1 METSILSGL
10 EASKALYSSLESR
23 ISHLKDRGIVPGL
36 AAVLVGNNP
45 ASEIYVKNKTKK
57 FESLGLKTDVFRLEE
72 TVSEDELL
80 SLIIKLNTDSEFHG
94 ILVQLPLP
102 KHIDSEKVLNAI
114 IPTKDVDGFHPE
126 NAGLLSIG
134 KPRFVPCTPKGI
146 MFILRHFNID
156 LNGKHVVVI
165 GRSNIVGRPI
175 SILASL
181 KELGN
186 ATVTLCHS
194 GTKDLKYF
202 SKQADVLVAA
212 LGSPEFVDSSYI
224 KEGACLVDVGINR
237 IEIDGKSKIV
247 GDVNQDSV
255 TGIASSLT
263 PVPKGVGPMTIA
275 MLVEN
280 TVLSAEL
287 LLNWFLLAGDIMYKK
302 LLFIILPFLLFSC
315 TSNVDEAE
323 VKKAR
328 QFFESVFQDS
338 VLDSPEFQASL
349 GYKSNYDKWDDITWQ
364 ASRQRAYRAKD
375 DLDYLEKNIYFDKL
389 D

>member
-10 EASKALYSSLESR
+10 EACKALYSSLESR
-23 ISHLKDRGIVPGL
+23 ISHLKNHGIIPGL

-57 FESLGLKTDVFRLEE
+57 FESLRLKTDVFRLEE

-80 SLIIKLNTDSEFHG
+80 SLISKLNGDSEFHG

-146 MFILRHFNID
+146 MFILKHFNID

-202 SKQADVLVAA
+202 SKQADVLIAA
-212 LGSPEFVDSSYI
+212 LGSPEFVDNSYI

-247 GDVNQDSV
+247 GDVNQESV

-287 LLNWFLLAGDIMYKK
+287 LL
-302 LLFIILPFLLFSC
+302 S
-315 TSNVDEAE
+315 
-323 VKKAR
+323 
-328 QFFESVFQDS
+328 
-338 VLDSPEFQASL
+338 
-349 GYKSNYDKWDDITWQ
+349 
-364 ASRQRAYRAKD
+364 
-375 DLDYLEKNIYFDKL
+375 
-389 D
+389 

>member
-80 SLIIKLNTDSEFHG
+80 SLISKLNTDSEFHG

-146 MFILRHFNID
+146 MFILKHFNID

-181 KELGN
+181 KNLGN

-287 LLNWFLLAGDIMYKK
+287 LLN
-302 LLFIILPFLLFSC
+302 
-315 TSNVDEAE
+315 
-323 VKKAR
+323 
-328 QFFESVFQDS
+328 
-338 VLDSPEFQASL
+338 
-349 GYKSNYDKWDDITWQ
+349 
-364 ASRQRAYRAKD
+364 
-375 DLDYLEKNIYFDKL
+375 
-389 D
+389 

>member
-23 ISHLKDRGIVPGL
+23 ISHLKDHGIVPGL
-36 AAVLVGNNP
+36 AAILVGNNP

-80 SLIIKLNTDSEFHG
+80 SLISKLNTDSEFHG

-114 IPTKDVDGFHPE
+114 FPTKDVDGFHPE

-146 MFILRHFNID
+146 MFILKHFNID

-237 IEIDGKSKIV
+237 IEVDGKSKIV

-287 LLNWFLLAGDIMYKK
+287 LLN
-302 LLFIILPFLLFSC
+302 
-315 TSNVDEAE
+315 
-323 VKKAR
+323 
-328 QFFESVFQDS
+328 
-338 VLDSPEFQASL
+338 
-349 GYKSNYDKWDDITWQ
+349 
-364 ASRQRAYRAKD
+364 
-375 DLDYLEKNIYFDKL
+375 
-389 D
+389 

>member
-23 ISHLKDRGIVPGL
+23 ISDLKDHGIIPGL

-72 TVSEDELL
+72 KVSEDELL
-80 SLIIKLNTDSEFHG
+80 SLIARLNNDADFHG

-146 MFILRHFNID
+146 MFILKHFSID

-202 SKQADVLVAA
+202 SKQADILVAA
-212 LGSPEFVDSSYI
+212 LGSPQFVDSSYI

-237 IEIDGKSKIV
+237 IEVDGKSKIV

-263 PVPKGVGPMTIA
+263 PVPKGIGPMTIA

-287 LLNWFLLAGDIMYKK
+287 LLN
-302 LLFIILPFLLFSC
+302 
-315 TSNVDEAE
+315 
-323 VKKAR
+323 
-328 QFFESVFQDS
+328 
-338 VLDSPEFQASL
+338 
-349 GYKSNYDKWDDITWQ
+349 
-364 ASRQRAYRAKD
+364 
-375 DLDYLEKNIYFDKL
+375 
-389 D
+389 

>member
-23 ISHLKDRGIVPGL
+23 ISDLKDHGIIPGL

-72 TVSEDELL
+72 KVSEDELL
-80 SLIIKLNTDSEFHG
+80 SLIARLNNDADFHG

-134 KPRFVPCTPKGI
+134 KPRFIPCTPKGI
-146 MFILRHFNID
+146 MFILKHFNID

-194 GTKDLKYF
+194 GTKDLKFF

-212 LGSPEFVDSSYI
+212 LGSPQFVDSSYI

-237 IEIDGKSKIV
+237 IEVDGKSKIV

-263 PVPKGVGPMTIA
+263 PVPKGIGPMTIA

-287 LLNWFLLAGDIMYKK
+287 LLN
-302 LLFIILPFLLFSC
+302 
-315 TSNVDEAE
+315 
-323 VKKAR
+323 
-328 QFFESVFQDS
+328 
-338 VLDSPEFQASL
+338 
-349 GYKSNYDKWDDITWQ
+349 
-364 ASRQRAYRAKD
+364 
-375 DLDYLEKNIYFDKL
+375 
-389 D
+389 

>member
-10 EASKALYSSLESR
+10 EASKALYSSLEGR
-23 ISHLKDRGIVPGL
+23 ISHLKQHGIIPGL

-72 TVSEDELL
+72 SVSEAELL
-80 SLIIKLNTDSEFHG
+80 SLISKLNNDSEFHG

-102 KHIDSEKVLNAI
+102 KHINSEKVLNAI

-146 MFILRHFNID
+146 MFILKHFNID

-175 SILASL
+175 SILSSL

-202 SKQADVLVAA
+202 STQADVLVAA

-237 IEIDGKSKIV
+237 IEVEGKSKIV

-287 LLNWFLLAGDIMYKK
+287 LLN
-302 LLFIILPFLLFSC
+302 
-315 TSNVDEAE
+315 
-323 VKKAR
+323 
-328 QFFESVFQDS
+328 
-338 VLDSPEFQASL
+338 
-349 GYKSNYDKWDDITWQ
+349 
-364 ASRQRAYRAKD
+364 
-375 DLDYLEKNIYFDKL
+375 
-389 D
+389 

>member
-23 ISHLKDRGIVPGL
+23 ISDLKDHGIIPGL

-72 TVSEDELL
+72 KVSEDELL
-80 SLIIKLNTDSEFHG
+80 SLIARLNNDAYFHG

-134 KPRFVPCTPKGI
+134 KPRFIPCTPKGI
-146 MFILRHFNID
+146 MFILKHFNID

-202 SKQADVLVAA
+202 SKQADILVAA
-212 LGSPEFVDSSYI
+212 LGSPQFVDSSYI

-237 IEIDGKSKIV
+237 IEVDGKSKIV

-263 PVPKGVGPMTIA
+263 PVPKGIGPMTIA

-287 LLNWFLLAGDIMYKK
+287 LLN
-302 LLFIILPFLLFSC
+302 
-315 TSNVDEAE
+315 
-323 VKKAR
+323 
-328 QFFESVFQDS
+328 
-338 VLDSPEFQASL
+338 
-349 GYKSNYDKWDDITWQ
+349 
-364 ASRQRAYRAKD
+364 
-375 DLDYLEKNIYFDKL
+375 
-389 D
+389 

>member
-23 ISHLKDRGIVPGL
+23 ISHLKDHGIVPGL

-80 SLIIKLNTDSEFHG
+80 SLISKLNTDSEFHG

-114 IPTKDVDGFHPE
+114 FPTKDVDGFHPE

-146 MFILRHFNID
+146 MFILKHFNID

-212 LGSPEFVDSSYI
+212 LGSPDFVDSSYI

-287 LLNWFLLAGDIMYKK
+287 LLN
-302 LLFIILPFLLFSC
+302 
-315 TSNVDEAE
+315 
-323 VKKAR
+323 
-328 QFFESVFQDS
+328 
-338 VLDSPEFQASL
+338 
-349 GYKSNYDKWDDITWQ
+349 
-364 ASRQRAYRAKD
+364 
-375 DLDYLEKNIYFDKL
+375 
-389 D
+389 

>member
-1 METSILSGL
+1 METSILSGIK
-10 EASKALYSSLESR
+10 ASKALYSSLEDR
-23 ISHLKDRGIVPGL
+23 ISHLKNHGITPGL

-57 FESLGLKTDVFRLEE
+57 FEALGLKTDLFRLNED
-72 TVSEDELL
+72 VSEQELL
-80 SLIIKLNTDSEFHG
+80 SLIDKLNSDAEFHG

-114 IPTKDVDGFHPE
+114 VPTKDVDGFHPE

-134 KPRFVPCTPKGI
+134 KPRFIPCTPKGM
-146 MFILRHFNID
+146 MFILKHFNVD

-194 GTKDLKYF
+194 GTKDLKYH

-212 LGSPEFVDSSYI
+212 LGSPEFVDASYI
-224 KEGACLVDVGINR
+224 KEGACVLDVGINR
-237 IEIDGKSKIV
+237 IERDGKSKIV
-247 GDVNQDSV
+247 GDVNQESV
-255 TGIASSLT
+255 MGVASSLT

-287 LLNWFLLAGDIMYKK
+287 LLN
-302 LLFIILPFLLFSC
+302 
-315 TSNVDEAE
+315 
-323 VKKAR
+323 
-328 QFFESVFQDS
+328 
-338 VLDSPEFQASL
+338 
-349 GYKSNYDKWDDITWQ
+349 
-364 ASRQRAYRAKD
+364 
-375 DLDYLEKNIYFDKL
+375 
-389 D
+389 

>member
-1 METSILSGL
+1 MDTKILSGL
-10 EASKALYSSLESR
+10 EASKALFDGLLSR
-23 ISHLKDRGIVPGL
+23 IDNLKSNGITPGL
-36 AAVLVGNNP
+36 AAVLVGENP
-45 ASEIYVKNKTKK
+45 ASEIYVRNKTKK
-57 FESLGLKTDVFRLEE
+57 FESLGLKTDLFRLDSDVKE
-72 TVSEDELL
+72 SELL
-80 SLIIKLNTDSEFHG
+80 NLINDLNHNNDFHG

-114 IPTKDVDGFHPE
+114 TPTKDVDGFHPE

-146 MFILRHFNID
+146 MYILNHFNID

-175 SILASL
+175 SILSSL
-181 KELGN
+181 KSLGN

-202 SKQADVLVAA
+202 SKQADILVAA
-212 LGSPEFVDSSYI
+212 LGSPEFVDASYI
-224 KEGACLVDVGINR
+224 KKGACIVDVGINR
-237 IEIDGKSKIV
+237 IEKNGKSRIV
-247 GDVNQDSV
+247 GDVNQESV

-287 LLNWFLLAGDIMYKK
+287 LLN
-302 LLFIILPFLLFSC
+302 
-315 TSNVDEAE
+315 
-323 VKKAR
+323 
-328 QFFESVFQDS
+328 
-338 VLDSPEFQASL
+338 
-349 GYKSNYDKWDDITWQ
+349 
-364 ASRQRAYRAKD
+364 
-375 DLDYLEKNIYFDKL
+375 
-389 D
+389 

>member
-10 EASKALYSSLESR
+10 EASKALYLSLESR
-23 ISHLKDRGIVPGL
+23 IINLKDRGIVPGL

-57 FESLGLKTDVFRLEE
+57 FESLGLKTDVLRLEE

-80 SLIIKLNTDSEFHG
+80 SLISKLNDDSEFHG

-146 MFILRHFNID
+146 MFILKHFNID

-224 KEGACLVDVGINR
+224 KEGVCLVDVGINR

-255 TGIASSLT
+255 TGKASSLT
-263 PVPKGVGPMTIA
+263 PVPKGIGPMTIA

-287 LLNWFLLAGDIMYKK
+287 LLN
-302 LLFIILPFLLFSC
+302 
-315 TSNVDEAE
+315 
-323 VKKAR
+323 
-328 QFFESVFQDS
+328 
-338 VLDSPEFQASL
+338 
-349 GYKSNYDKWDDITWQ
+349 
-364 ASRQRAYRAKD
+364 
-375 DLDYLEKNIYFDKL
+375 
-389 D
+389 

>member
-10 EASKALYSSLESR
+10 QASKALYSSLESR
-23 ISHLKDRGIVPGL
+23 ISDLKDHGIIPGL

-45 ASEIYVKNKTKK
+45 ASEIYVKNNTKK

-72 TVSEDELL
+72 KVSEDELL
-80 SLIIKLNTDSEFHG
+80 SLISRLNNDADFHG

-134 KPRFVPCTPKGI
+134 KPRFIPCTPKGI
-146 MFILRHFNID
+146 MFILKHFNID

-194 GTKDLKYF
+194 GTKDLKFF
-202 SKQADVLVAA
+202 SKQADILVAA
-212 LGSPEFVDSSYI
+212 LGSPQFVDSSYI

-237 IEIDGKSKIV
+237 IEVDGKSKIV

-255 TGIASSLT
+255 TGVASSLT
-263 PVPKGVGPMTIA
+263 PVPKGIGPMTIA

-287 LLNWFLLAGDIMYKK
+287 LLN
-302 LLFIILPFLLFSC
+302 
-315 TSNVDEAE
+315 
-323 VKKAR
+323 
-328 QFFESVFQDS
+328 
-338 VLDSPEFQASL
+338 
-349 GYKSNYDKWDDITWQ
+349 
-364 ASRQRAYRAKD
+364 
-375 DLDYLEKNIYFDKL
+375 
-389 D
+389 

>member
-10 EASKALYSSLESR
+10 EASKALYSSLEDR
-23 ISHLKDRGIVPGL
+23 IAELKKHNIVPGL

-45 ASEIYVKNKTKK
+45 ASEIYVRNKTKK
-57 FESLGLKTDVFRLEE
+57 FEALGLKTELYRLNEN
-72 TVSEDELL
+72 VSDEELL
-80 SLIIKLNTDSEFHG
+80 SLIDKLNSDSKFHG

-102 KHIDSEKVLNAI
+102 KHINSEKVLNMIAPI
-114 IPTKDVDGFHPE
+114 KDVDGFHPE

-134 KPRFVPCTPKGI
+134 KPRFIPCTPKG
-146 MFILRHFNID
+146 MMYILKYFNID
-156 LNGKHVVVI
+156 LDGKHVVVI

-194 GTKDLKYF
+194 GTKDLKYY

-212 LGSPEFVDSSYI
+212 LGSPEFVDASYI
-224 KEGACLVDVGINR
+224 KEGACLLDVGINR
-237 IEIDGKSKIV
+237 IERDGKSKIV
-247 GDVNQDSV
+247 GDVNQKSV
-255 TGIASSLT
+255 MGKASSLT

-287 LLNWFLLAGDIMYKK
+287 LLN
-302 LLFIILPFLLFSC
+302 
-315 TSNVDEAE
+315 
-323 VKKAR
+323 
-328 QFFESVFQDS
+328 
-338 VLDSPEFQASL
+338 
-349 GYKSNYDKWDDITWQ
+349 
-364 ASRQRAYRAKD
+364 
-375 DLDYLEKNIYFDKL
+375 
-389 D
+389 

>member
-23 ISHLKDRGIVPGL
+23 ISDLKDHGIIPGL

-45 ASEIYVKNKTKK
+45 ASQIYVKNKTKK

-72 TVSEDELL
+72 KISEDELL
-80 SLIIKLNTDSEFHG
+80 SLIRRLNNDADFHG

-134 KPRFVPCTPKGI
+134 KPRFIPCTPKGI
-146 MFILRHFNID
+146 MFILKHFNID

-194 GTKDLKYF
+194 GTKDLKFF
-202 SKQADVLVAA
+202 SKQADILVAA
-212 LGSPEFVDSSYI
+212 LGSPQFVDSSYI

-237 IEIDGKSKIV
+237 IEVDGKSKIV

-263 PVPKGVGPMTIA
+263 PVPRGIGPMTIA
-275 MLVEN
+275 MLLEN

-287 LLNWFLLAGDIMYKK
+287 LLN
-302 LLFIILPFLLFSC
+302 
-315 TSNVDEAE
+315 
-323 VKKAR
+323 
-328 QFFESVFQDS
+328 
-338 VLDSPEFQASL
+338 
-349 GYKSNYDKWDDITWQ
+349 
-364 ASRQRAYRAKD
+364 
-375 DLDYLEKNIYFDKL
+375 
-389 D
+389 

>member
-23 ISHLKDRGIVPGL
+23 INVLKDHGIIPGL

-72 TVSEDELL
+72 KVSEDELL
-80 SLIIKLNTDSEFHG
+80 SLISRLNNDADFHG

-134 KPRFVPCTPKGI
+134 KPRFIPCTPKGI
-146 MFILRHFNID
+146 MFILKHFNID

-194 GTKDLKYF
+194 GTKDLKFF
-202 SKQADVLVAA
+202 SKQADILVAA
-212 LGSPEFVDSSYI
+212 LGSPQFVDSSYI

-237 IEIDGKSKIV
+237 IEVDGKSKIV

-263 PVPKGVGPMTIA
+263 PVPKGIGPMTIA

-287 LLNWFLLAGDIMYKK
+287 LLN
-302 LLFIILPFLLFSC
+302 
-315 TSNVDEAE
+315 
-323 VKKAR
+323 
-328 QFFESVFQDS
+328 
-338 VLDSPEFQASL
+338 
-349 GYKSNYDKWDDITWQ
+349 
-364 ASRQRAYRAKD
+364 
-375 DLDYLEKNIYFDKL
+375 
-389 D
+389 

>member
-23 ISHLKDRGIVPGL
+23 IIDLKDHGIIPGL

-45 ASEIYVKNKTKK
+45 ASEIYVNNKTKK

-72 TVSEDELL
+72 KVSEDELL
-80 SLIIKLNTDSEFHG
+80 SLIARLNNDADFHG

-134 KPRFVPCTPKGI
+134 KPRFIPCTPKGI
-146 MFILRHFNID
+146 MFILKHFNID

-175 SILASL
+175 SILTSL

-194 GTKDLKYF
+194 GTKDLKFF
-202 SKQADVLVAA
+202 SKQADILVAA
-212 LGSPEFVDSSYI
+212 LGSPQFVDSSYI

-237 IEIDGKSKIV
+237 IEVDGKSKIV

-263 PVPKGVGPMTIA
+263 PVPKGIGPMTIA

-287 LLNWFLLAGDIMYKK
+287 LLN
-302 LLFIILPFLLFSC
+302 
-315 TSNVDEAE
+315 
-323 VKKAR
+323 
-328 QFFESVFQDS
+328 
-338 VLDSPEFQASL
+338 
-349 GYKSNYDKWDDITWQ
+349 
-364 ASRQRAYRAKD
+364 
-375 DLDYLEKNIYFDKL
+375 
-389 D
+389 

>member
-23 ISHLKDRGIVPGL
+23 INVLKDHGIIPGL

-72 TVSEDELL
+72 KVSEDELL
-80 SLIIKLNTDSEFHG
+80 SLISRLNNDADFHG

-146 MFILRHFNID
+146 MFILKHFSID

-194 GTKDLKYF
+194 GTKDLKFF
-202 SKQADVLVAA
+202 SKQADILVAA
-212 LGSPEFVDSSYI
+212 LGSPQFVDSSYI

-237 IEIDGKSKIV
+237 IEVDGKSKIV

-263 PVPKGVGPMTIA
+263 PVPKGIGPMTIA

-287 LLNWFLLAGDIMYKK
+287 LLN
-302 LLFIILPFLLFSC
+302 
-315 TSNVDEAE
+315 
-323 VKKAR
+323 
-328 QFFESVFQDS
+328 
-338 VLDSPEFQASL
+338 
-349 GYKSNYDKWDDITWQ
+349 
-364 ASRQRAYRAKD
+364 
-375 DLDYLEKNIYFDKL
+375 
-389 D
+389 

>member
-1 METSILSGL
+1 MQTSILSGL

-23 ISHLKDRGIVPGL
+23 ISHLKDHGIVPGL

-72 TVSEDELL
+72 AIAEDELL
-80 SLIIKLNTDSEFHG
+80 SLISKLNNDSEFHG

-146 MFILRHFNID
+146 MFILKHFNID

-287 LLNWFLLAGDIMYKK
+287 LLN
-302 LLFIILPFLLFSC
+302 
-315 TSNVDEAE
+315 
-323 VKKAR
+323 
-328 QFFESVFQDS
+328 
-338 VLDSPEFQASL
+338 
-349 GYKSNYDKWDDITWQ
+349 
-364 ASRQRAYRAKD
+364 
-375 DLDYLEKNIYFDKL
+375 
-389 D
+389 

>member
-10 EASKALYSSLESR
+10 EASKALYSSLQSR

-80 SLIIKLNTDSEFHG
+80 SLISKLNTDSEFHG

-146 MFILRHFNID
+146 MFILKHFNID

-237 IEIDGKSKIV
+237 IEVDGKSKIV

-287 LLNWFLLAGDIMYKK
+287 LLN
-302 LLFIILPFLLFSC
+302 
-315 TSNVDEAE
+315 
-323 VKKAR
+323 
-328 QFFESVFQDS
+328 
-338 VLDSPEFQASL
+338 
-349 GYKSNYDKWDDITWQ
+349 
-364 ASRQRAYRAKD
+364 
-375 DLDYLEKNIYFDKL
+375 
-389 D
+389 

>member
-1 METSILSGL
+1 METAILSGI
-10 EASKALYSSLESR
+10 EASKALYSRLEDR
-23 ISHLKDRGIVPGL
+23 ISRLKNHGITPGL

-57 FESLGLKTDVFRLEE
+57 FEALGLKTDLFRLNED
-72 TVSEDELL
+72 VSEQELL
-80 SLIIKLNTDSEFHG
+80 SLIDKLNSDDEFHG

-134 KPRFVPCTPKGI
+134 KPRFIPCTPKGM
-146 MFILRHFNID
+146 MFILKHFNID

-194 GTKDLKYF
+194 GTKDLKYH

-212 LGSPEFVDSSYI
+212 LGSPEFVDASYI
-224 KEGACLVDVGINR
+224 KEGACILDVGINR
-237 IEIDGKSKIV
+237 IERDGKSKIV
-247 GDVNQDSV
+247 GDVNQESV

-287 LLNWFLLAGDIMYKK
+287 LLN
-302 LLFIILPFLLFSC
+302 
-315 TSNVDEAE
+315 
-323 VKKAR
+323 
-328 QFFESVFQDS
+328 
-338 VLDSPEFQASL
+338 
-349 GYKSNYDKWDDITWQ
+349 
-364 ASRQRAYRAKD
+364 
-375 DLDYLEKNIYFDKL
+375 
-389 D
+389 

>member
-23 ISHLKDRGIVPGL
+23 ISDLKDHGIIPGL

-57 FESLGLKTDVFRLEE
+57 FESLGLKTDVFRLDEK
-72 TVSEDELL
+72 VSENELL
-80 SLIIKLNTDSEFHG
+80 SLIARLNNDADFHG

-134 KPRFVPCTPKGI
+134 KPRFIPCTPKGI
-146 MFILRHFNID
+146 MFILKHFNID

-194 GTKDLKYF
+194 GTKDLKFF
-202 SKQADVLVAA
+202 SKQADILVAA
-212 LGSPEFVDSSYI
+212 LGSPQFVDSSYI

-237 IEIDGKSKIV
+237 IEVDGKSKIV

-255 TGIASSLT
+255 SGIASSLT
-263 PVPKGVGPMTIA
+263 PVPKGIGPMTIA

-287 LLNWFLLAGDIMYKK
+287 LLN
-302 LLFIILPFLLFSC
+302 
-315 TSNVDEAE
+315 
-323 VKKAR
+323 
-328 QFFESVFQDS
+328 
-338 VLDSPEFQASL
+338 
-349 GYKSNYDKWDDITWQ
+349 
-364 ASRQRAYRAKD
+364 
-375 DLDYLEKNIYFDKL
+375 
-389 D
+389 

>member
-10 EASKALYSSLESR
+10 DASKALYSSLESR
-23 ISHLKDRGIVPGL
+23 ISDLKDHGIIPGL

-72 TVSEDELL
+72 KVSEGELL
-80 SLIIKLNTDSEFHG
+80 SLISRLNNDADFHG

-134 KPRFVPCTPKGI
+134 KPRFIPCTPKGI
-146 MFILRHFNID
+146 MFILKHFNID

-194 GTKDLKYF
+194 GTKDLKFF
-202 SKQADVLVAA
+202 SKQADILVAA
-212 LGSPEFVDSSYI
+212 LGSPQFVDSSYI

-237 IEIDGKSKIV
+237 IEVDGKSKIV

-263 PVPKGVGPMTIA
+263 PVPKGIGPMTIA

-287 LLNWFLLAGDIMYKK
+287 LLN
-302 LLFIILPFLLFSC
+302 
-315 TSNVDEAE
+315 
-323 VKKAR
+323 
-328 QFFESVFQDS
+328 
-338 VLDSPEFQASL
+338 
-349 GYKSNYDKWDDITWQ
+349 
-364 ASRQRAYRAKD
+364 
-375 DLDYLEKNIYFDKL
+375 
-389 D
+389 